1 MPHLEIHVDLSP
13 ALERYVTEQVK
24 DGRYLDAAEV
34 VREAVRRMEAAG
46 SATPGLGTHIGG
58 FAGVPAGDDIMAMA
72 FAVMREAAQSAREDL
87 KAIMAGVKAINEQK
101 AGWRAIANTLNGYA
115 AAGAGKPDDF
125 AASQMGSAI
134 PRGSASS
141 LQGKPVGAG
150 TLDRDALFFNMP
162 DSNGATVTGG
172 FAVQGTGTQDGM
184 VTKKDIDRAR
194 ETVKNTLDSMSEMG
208 EMESLRLQMAM
219 DRMSKMMSTLSNL
232 LKKVSDTASAITQ
245 NIK

>member
-1 MPHLEIHVDLSP
+1 MTVDLSP
-13 ALERYVTEQVK
+13 ALERFVTEQVK
-24 DGRYLDAAEV
+24 EGRYLDAAEV

-46 SATPGLGTHIGG
+46 PAPPGLGTHIGG

-87 KAIMAGVKAINEQK
+87 KAIMAGVKALNEQK
-101 AGWRAIANTLNGYA
+101 AGWRAIANTLNGFA
-115 AAGAGKPDDF
+115 AAGAGKPDDY
-125 AASQMGSAI
+125 AANQMGNTI
-134 PRGSASS
+134 PQGPASS

-162 DSNGATVTGG
+162 DSNGASVTGG
-172 FAVQGTGTQDGM
+172 FSVQGTGPQGGM
-184 VTKKDIDRAR
+184 VTKKDIDRAK
-194 ETVKNTLDSMSEMG
+194 EIVKDRLDSMSEMG

-232 LKKVSDTASAITQ
+232 LKKISDTASDITQ